1 MRQIGTIPPD
11 QDADRFGDY
20 LVTLG
25 IDNTVEESKD
35 GWAVWVANDD
45 HLDRGRAELESFLV
59 NPGDGRYDAA
69 RKVAADLRTQEEK
82 LAARRRARVWDGR
95 TGLGETRQ
103 RKGPLALELIGIS
116 INVDGA

>member
-1 MRQIGTIPPD
+1 MRQIGTIPPE
-11 QDADRFGDY
+11 QDAQRFSDY

-45 HLDRGRAELESFLV
+45 QLDRGRAELESFLV

-82 LAARRRARVWDGR
+82 LAARRRARFVDVR
-95 TGLGETRQ
+95 TRLGQPRQ
-103 RKGPLALELIGIS
+103 W
-116 INVDGA
+116 N